1 MATLVTTAPSR
12 PTTGLKGLIIR
23 YPLVAFFVLAFGLT
37 WPYLIADALGS
48 WGLLPFRLP
57 LVLWIPMGYG
67 PTFAA
72 LIVTGA
78 TSGKAGIHALLRRLL
93 VWRVGAPWYALAI
106 GGLVIPSAI
115 TLGLY
120 TLLGGHAP
128 LPAFSLGLILQLL
141 VLLLVH
147 GLINGEE
154 LGWRGYALPRLQA
167 QRSALAASL
176 ILGAIWALFHLPLFF
191 TQGNAFTSTPP
202 LSFLLSTMA
211 MSVLFTWIF
220 NNTRGS
226 VLLASLLHAAANT
239 WPEIFHPDRAGS
251 ALYAW
256 LGCGVICLVA
266 LIVVVVYGPARLT
279 RMQAADGLVD
289 GAVEGA

>member
-1 MATLVTTAPSR
+1 MATLVTTAPSS

-176 ILGAIWALFHLPLFF
+176 ILGAIWAMFHLPH
-191 TQGNAFTSTPP
+191 S
-202 LSFLLSTMA
+202 
-211 MSVLFTWIF
+211 
-220 NNTRGS
+220 
-226 VLLASLLHAAANT
+226 H
-239 WPEIFHPDRAGS
+239 
-251 ALYAW
+251 
-256 LGCGVICLVA
+256 
-266 LIVVVVYGPARLT
+266 
-279 RMQAADGLVD
+279 
-289 GAVEGA
+289 